1 MAHATTLQIG
11 GIIKEDQT
19 SGDSPYDVQ
28 INMDDQGTSSPYL
41 SEKGDPLSVIAT
53 WSNTTKS
60 WVPTD
65 PEKTVNPDFHPA
77 KQISTQDF
85 IDLNSTNFN
94 NAVKTQINEY
104 PTDIQNKYEN
114 NMNALDYV

>member
-41 SEKGDPLSVIAT
+41 SEKGDPLSVIGT

-94 NAVKTQINEY
+94 NAVKISNFFSS
-104 PTDIQNKYEN
+104 
-114 NMNALDYV
+114 